1 MPARSES
8 FNAESVRNEWDA
20 AAAAYVDAQS
30 TGRDFYR
37 LEVFG
42 PAQVDLCGPVRGLRL
57 LDVGCGAGYFSRAM
71 ADGGATVTG
80 IDISPEMIRHAVKA
94 ETEEARGIR
103 YVLGDAAKLREQ
115 FVPGSFDMATSCLA
129 LQDMPDID
137 GVLRSVREVLVPG
150 ARFVVSIAHPCTDTP
165 FRRWHKDERGQQQW
179 LCIDRYF
186 ERGPMTYRWKDWSY
200 EFTTTALHA
209 TLEDWLAWFAAAGFS
224 LRALRE
230 PCPSAEAVARHPELD
245 DCARI
250 PYFLLLD
257 FERR

>member
-1 MPARSES
+1 MPARVENFS
-8 FNAESVRNEWDA
+8 AESARDEWDRA
-20 AAAAYVDAQS
+20 AEAFVDAQA

-42 PAQVDLCGPVRGLRL
+42 PAQVELCGRVRGLRL
-57 LDVGCGAGYFSRAM
+57 LDVGCGGGYFSRAM
-71 ADGGATVTG
+71 AEGGAAVTG
-80 IDISPEMIRHAVKA
+80 IDISPEMLRHAQAMEVHR
-94 ETEEARGIR
+94 ARGIR
-103 YVLGDAAKLREQ
+103 YVLGDAAGLQEHFEPQ
-115 FVPGSFDMATSCLA
+115 SFDIATSCLA
-129 LQDMPDID
+129 LQDMPDIE
-137 GVLRSVREVLVPG
+137 GVLRSVRHVLVPG
-150 ARFVVSIAHPCTDTP
+150 GRFVVSIAHPCTDTP
-165 FRRWHKDERGQQQW
+165 LRRWQKDDHGTKQW

-186 ERGPMTYRWKDWSY
+186 ERGPIRYQWKDWSY

-209 TLEDWLAWFAAAGFS
+209 TLEDWLSWFLVNDFS

-230 PCPSAEAVARHPELD
+230 PRPTAAAIARHPELE

>member
-8 FNAESVRNEWDA
+8 FSAESVRNEWDA

-30 TGRDFYR
+30 TERDFYR
-37 LEVFG
+37 LQVFG
-42 PAQVDLCGPVRGLRL
+42 PAQVVLCGNVRGLRV
-57 LDVGCGAGYFSRAM
+57 LDIGCGAGYFSRAM

-80 IDISPEMIRHAVKA
+80 IDISPEMLRHGVEA
-94 ETEEARGIR
+94 ETEQARGIR
-103 YVLGDAAKLREQ
+103 YVLGDAAKLLEQ
-115 FVPGSFDMATSCLA
+115 FAPGSIDLVTSCLA
-129 LQDMPDID
+129 LQDMPNID
-137 GVLRSVREVLVPG
+137 DVLRSVREVLVPG
-150 ARFVVSIAHPCTDTP
+150 GRFVVSIAHPCTDTP
-165 FRRWHKDERGQQQW
+165 FRRWHKDDRGQKQW

-230 PCPSAEAVARHPELD
+230 PRPSVEAVARHPELE

-257 FERR
+257 FARN

>member
-1 MPARSES
+1 MPARSERFS
-8 FNAESVRNEWDA
+8 AEAVRNEWDT
-20 AAAAYVDAQS
+20 AAAAYVDAQA

-42 PAQVDLCGPVRGLRL
+42 PAQADLCGLVRCLRL

-71 ADGGATVTG
+71 ADAGATVTG

-94 ETEEARGIR
+94 EAEKARDIR
-103 YVLGDAAKLREQ
+103 YLLGDAARLREQ
-115 FVPGSFDMATSCLA
+115 IAPASFDMATSCLA

-150 ARFVVSIAHPCTDTP
+150 GRFVVSIAHPCTDTP
-165 FRRWHKDERGQQQW
+165 FRRWHKDERGQKRW

-186 ERGPMTYRWKDWSY
+186 ERGPMSYQWKDWSY

-230 PCPSAEAVARHPELD
+230 PRPSVEAIARHPELE
-245 DCARI
+245 DCARL